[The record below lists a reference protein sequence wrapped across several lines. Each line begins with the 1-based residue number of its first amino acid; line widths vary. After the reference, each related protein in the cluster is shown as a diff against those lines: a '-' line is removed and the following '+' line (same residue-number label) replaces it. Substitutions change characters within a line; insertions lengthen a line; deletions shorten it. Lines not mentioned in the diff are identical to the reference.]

1 MFFKRNSNPFRLRP
15 RKKRIFYRFITFIFN
30 TPLFTSF
37 YFLQKEH
44 DDQLYS
50 LNKMNELLKKM
61 LVNEKSG
68 ENEGSNIEIDA
79 AFWKTEFECPIC
91 FEEMKPPMRIWQC
104 VDGHPVCE
112 GNGGIIFII
121 S

>member
-1 MFFKRNSNPFRLRP
+1 M
-15 RKKRIFYRFITFIFN
+15 
-30 TPLFTSF
+30 
-37 YFLQKEH
+37 
-44 DDQLYS
+44 YS

-112 GNGGIIFII
+112 GI
-121 S
+121 